1 MIYQTLT
8 YAVAGRVATITL
20 DRPERMNAINL
31 AMPGEIAH
39 AVDRA
44 NRDDAVHVLVLT
56 GAGDGF
62 CSGYDLKEFAE
73 ATGEQPGSQLGG
85 ATGTADARPWDPM
98 ADFFGMHECTQHFMS
113 LWRSYKPTIARVH
126 GPAVAGGSDIALCC
140 DLVIMAEE
148 AVIGYPPARV
158 WGCPTTAM
166 WVYRLGAERAKRML
180 FTGDLVDGRE
190 AARLGLVLE
199 AVPRAQ
205 LDARVAQVAERIA
218 AVPKNQLMMQKLMVN
233 QAYEAMGL
241 ANTQRFAT
249 LFDGITRHSPEGV
262 WFKRRAEEVGFK
274 QAVRERDG
282 GAPIAPDA
290 SRPLAGL
297 AQVRR
302 LSARQDDT
310 NTTAG
315 DDTDERDTAA

>member
-1 MIYQTLT
+1 MT
-8 YAVAGRVATITL
+8 YRSIDYATDGRVATITL
-20 DRPERMNAINL
+20 NRPARMNAISL
-31 AMPGEIAH
+31 DMPGEIAA
-39 AVDRA
+39 AVDEA
-44 NRDDAVHVLVLT
+44 NRDDGVHVIVLT

-62 CSGYDLKEFAE
+62 CSGYDLVEFAE
-73 ATGEQPGSQLGG
+73 RAGDQPGSQLGSG
-85 ATGTADARPWDPM
+85 AAGPDSRPWDPM
-98 ADFFGMHECTQHFMS
+98 ADFFGMYEFTQQFMS

-180 FTGDLVDGRE
+180 LTGDLVDGRE

-199 AVPRAQ
+199 AVPRAR
-205 LDARVAQVAERIA
+205 LDERVAAIASRIA

-233 QAYEAMGL
+233 QAYDAMGL

-262 WFKRRAEEVGFK
+262 WFKQRAEQAGFK
-274 QAVRERDG
+274 QAVKERDG
-282 GAPIAPDA
+282 GAPIAPGV
-290 SRPLAGL
+290 SRPL
-297 AQVRR
+297 
-302 LSARQDDT
+302 SPWKK
-310 NTTAG
+310 
-315 DDTDERDTAA
+315 